1 MENRMTAQQLKNS
14 ILQMAIQG
22 KLVEQDPNDES
33 ASVLLERIKKEKE
46 QLIKEGKI
54 KKNNNESYIFRGTD
68 NLHYEQIGKK
78 ARCIDDEIPFE
89 IPDSWEWT
97 RLINI
102 GEWRSGA
109 TPSKSKLEYYKN
121 GTIPWLLTGDL
132 NNGIIE
138 DVPNKITSLALDETS
153 VKLNP
158 KGSILIAMYGAT
170 IGKLGIL
177 SFPATTNQACCACNV
192 YRPFYNKYLFYFLM
206 SNKNNFIKLGEGG
219 AQPNISREKII
230 KTLIPVPPIQEQKR
244 IVKKIEELE
253 PLIDEYKKAEEQLYE
268 LNSNIKDRLKK
279 SILQYAIEGKLVEQN
294 PNDEPASVLLE
305 RIRNEKNKL
314 IAEGK
319 LKKDKNESVIFRRD
333 NSYYEQIG
341 KEVRCIDD
349 EIPFDIPDNWEL
361 TRLSNICYLKK
372 GPFGS
377 ALTKSIFV
385 PKSKNTVKVYEQKNA
400 IQKNHTLGNYYI
412 DQEYYQK
419 KMSSFTVKYGDI
431 IVSCAGTIGE
441 TYVMPKNIEVG
452 IINQALMIMRL
463 NKTIDINYFLLY
475 FNTNIKNTSINY
487 SKGSAIKNIP
497 PLKILNKLIVPIP
510 PSQEQKRMIKI
521 LSNILNIVE

>member
-1 MENRMTAQQLKNS
+1 
-14 ILQMAIQG
+14 
-22 KLVEQDPNDES
+22 
-33 ASVLLERIKKEKE
+33 
-46 QLIKEGKI
+46 
-54 KKNNNESYIFRGTD
+54 
-68 NLHYEQIGKK
+68 
-78 ARCIDDEIPFE
+78 
-89 IPDSWEWT
+89 
-97 RLINI
+97 
-102 GEWRSGA
+102 
-109 TPSKSKLEYYKN
+109 
-121 GTIPWLLTGDL
+121 
-132 NNGIIE
+132 
-138 DVPNKITSLALDETS
+138 
-153 VKLNP
+153 
-158 KGSILIAMYGAT
+158 MYGAT

-279 SILQYAIEGKLVEQN
+279 SILRYAIEGKLVEQN

-349 EIPFDIPDNWEL
+349 EIPFDIPENWEW
-361 TRLSNICYLKK
+361 TRLINLTYNHGQKK
-372 GPFGS
+372 PEKYFNYIDIGS
-377 ALTKSIFV
+377 IDNRNLRLN
-385 PKSKNTVKVYEQKNA
+385 SKETIIESSKAPSRARKIVYE
-400 IQKNHTLGNYYI
+400 
-412 DQEYYQK
+412 
-419 KMSSFTVKYGDI
+419 GDI
-431 IVSCAGTIGE
+431 LYSTVRPYLHNMCIVDRSFCNETIASTGFAVFKCISPFQTDFLFNYMQSNSFDRFANNRKNSKGIAYPAISE
-441 TYVMPKNIEVG
+441 NKLKQALIPVPPKKEQIG
-452 IINQALMIMRL
+452 IINIIY
-463 NKTIDINYFLLY
+463 KIN
-475 FNTNIKNTSINY
+475 SI
-487 SKGSAIKNIP
+487 
-497 PLKILNKLIVPIP
+497 L
-510 PSQEQKRMIKI
+510 
-521 LSNILNIVE
+521 

>member
-1 MENRMTAQQLKNS
+1 
-14 ILQMAIQG
+14 
-22 KLVEQDPNDES
+22 
-33 ASVLLERIKKEKE
+33 
-46 QLIKEGKI
+46 
-54 KKNNNESYIFRGTD
+54 
-68 NLHYEQIGKK
+68 
-78 ARCIDDEIPFE
+78 
-89 IPDSWEWT
+89 
-97 RLINI
+97 
-102 GEWRSGA
+102 
-109 TPSKSKLEYYKN
+109 
-121 GTIPWLLTGDL
+121 
-132 NNGIIE
+132 
-138 DVPNKITSLALDETS
+138 
-153 VKLNP
+153 
-158 KGSILIAMYGAT
+158 MYGAT

-349 EIPFDIPDNWEL
+349 EIPFDIPDNCEL

>member
-1 MENRMTAQQLKNS
+1 
-14 ILQMAIQG
+14 
-22 KLVEQDPNDES
+22 
-33 ASVLLERIKKEKE
+33 
-46 QLIKEGKI
+46 
-54 KKNNNESYIFRGTD
+54 
-68 NLHYEQIGKK
+68 
-78 ARCIDDEIPFE
+78 
-89 IPDSWEWT
+89 
-97 RLINI
+97 
-102 GEWRSGA
+102 
-109 TPSKSKLEYYKN
+109 
-121 GTIPWLLTGDL
+121 
-132 NNGIIE
+132 
-138 DVPNKITSLALDETS
+138 
-153 VKLNP
+153 
-158 KGSILIAMYGAT
+158 MYGAT

-463 NKTIDINYFLLY
+463 NKTIAVSYTHLTLP
-475 FNTNIKNTSINY
+475 TNRE
-487 SKGSAIKNIP
+487 
-497 PLKILNKLIVPIP
+497 V
-510 PSQEQKRMIKI
+510 
-521 LSNILNIVE
+521 